1 MENKI
6 IENLSFNFNPSFEIK
21 EGKDGS
27 SWLAIGG
34 LALEEGVSRNNN
46 KYTYENLVENNGREF
61 KWLFGHPDHDAEEH
75 IVGLGKLSLQEGK
88 LLHEGKIRNTARHP
102 DVVEMVRDGFL
113 GPSIHASAKEV
124 SFEEGV
130 YSVKGLEIEGVG
142 LVAFQ
147 GVKAASIDYA
157 LAESFEKAESSK
169 GDVTNM
175 EENKMAEDEQVVVA
189 PEEPKVEEP
198 VAEPVEEPKA
208 EENFSAEEIRM
219 LKEELAT
226 LKNAKKVELVESI
239 VKINSGLVK
248 EELLKESEERL
259 NLVLEYETKLSSKNE
274 SVAVVESEVEEKA
287 SADFGIMENGDF
299 TMTKEMYEKF
309 NKELRERVR

>member
-1 MENKI
+1 M
-6 IENLSFNFNPSFEIK
+6 SFKFNPSFELK
-21 EGKDGS
+21 EGANG

-34 LALEEGVSRNNN
+34 MALEEGVSRNNN
-46 KYTYENLVENNGREF
+46 KYTIENLKENDGREF

-147 GVKAASIDYA
+147 GVKSASIDYA

-169 GDVTNM
+169 EDVTETM
-175 EENKMAEDEQVVVA
+175 EETKMAEEEQNV
-189 PEEPKVEEP
+189 PEEQPKEEPKQEEP
-198 VAEPVEEPKA
+198 VAEEPKEEEPKK
-208 EENFSAEEIRM
+208 EEPAQESLSVEEIRM

-226 LKNAKKVELVESI
+226 LKNAKKNEMVESI
-239 VKINSGLVK
+239 ISINKDLKK
-248 EELLKESEERL
+248 EELMKETDEKLK
-259 NLVLEYETKLSSKNE
+259 LVLEYETKLAQKNE
-274 SVAVVESEVEEKA
+274 SVGVVEEEVKEETKEFGV
-287 SADFGIMENGDF
+287 ADDGSY
-299 TMTKEMYEKF
+299 TMTKEMYAKF
-309 NKELRERVR
+309 NKELKERVR